1 MIAQPGTDTWTA
13 RGPPSRAGQIRTTGG
28 VSPSSYPADDL
39 IWVISWRRF
48 QHLFECARHGV
59 PSLGHLPAP
68 RAQLTP
74 SILKARIKLTVFALP
89 ALGAALLRHQA
100 GATVGAVSVGVY
112 SSLHDVDAVFT
123 VYALAE
129 QLKPHLSCR
138 ATCDCTVL
146 TRPAPTD
153 FLEHVL
159 SCMHLPVLEGPA

>member
-1 MIAQPGTDTWTA
+1 MIAQPAPTLGLREA
-13 RGPPSRAGQIRTTGG
+13 PPQGRVRSEPQEESLHRPTL
-28 VSPSSYPADDL
+28 PMMSYG
-39 IWVISWRRF
+39 VISWRRF